1 MVLQKK
7 VDKIHK
13 FMCELYIAVC
23 HICMF
28 A

>member
-13 FMCELYIAVC
+13 FMCELYNAVC